1 MGTRSLLVGFSVVA
15 LGAGVIVAGFLYG
28 GVWALRHLELLPLD
42 GEPEPSPFSEEAMAS
57 WN

>member
-1 MGTRSLLVGFSVVA
+1 MSLKSLLVGFGVVA

-28 GVWALRHLELLPLD
+28 GVWALRHLELIPLD
-42 GEPEPSPFSEEAMAS
+42 GEPSPFSEEAMTV